1 MFLLGSKENW
11 KVLLLN
17 IRLAIPVKMQGI
29 LSLTTGTTLSCY
41 QSHRDNGAGRAQ
53 GRDGEDKRTL

>member
-1 MFLLGSKENW
+1 M
-11 KVLLLN
+11 LLLN
-17 IRLAIPVKMQGI
+17 IRLVIPVKMQGI